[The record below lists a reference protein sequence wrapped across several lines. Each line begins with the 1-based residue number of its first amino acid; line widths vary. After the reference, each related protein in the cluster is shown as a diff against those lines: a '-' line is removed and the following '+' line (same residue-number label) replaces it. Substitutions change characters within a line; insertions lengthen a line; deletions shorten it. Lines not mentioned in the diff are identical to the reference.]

1 MNALSDVALVDQ
13 LRAGDR
19 SALGLI
25 YDRHV
30 RSVFRYALTELRSNE
45 DAEDATQET
54 FITLFQQAR
63 TIHLVDR
70 SVLPWLLV
78 TARHH
83 ARNKQRARARELA
96 RRASVAELPR
106 TSDLPEDT
114 VLAIELRLAL
124 ERAVSELSRTDQR
137 IFELCIRGDASYAQ
151 AAQSLGVSHGTVRN
165 HLFRLRPRLQRALAL
180 IKEVQ

>member
-1 MNALSDVALVDQ
+1 MNALSDVVLVDQ

-30 RSVFRYALTELRSNE
+30 RSVFRYALAELRSNE

-54 FITLFQQAR
+54 FITLFQQSR
-63 TIHLVDR
+63 TIHLVDQ

-78 TARHH
+78 TTRNH

-96 RRASVAELPR
+96 RRASVAEMSHA
-106 TSDLPEDT
+106 SDLPEDT
-114 VLAIELRLAL
+114 ALAFELQQAL
-124 ERAVSELSRTDQR
+124 EQAVGELSSTDQR
-137 IFELCIRGDASYAQ
+137 LFELCIRGNASYAQ
-151 AAQSLGVSHGTVRN
+151 AAQSLGVSHGAVRN
-165 HLFRLRPRLQRALAL
+165 HLSRLRPRLQRALAL